1 MNLRAPSAAGDIDRG
16 GTERSAQRPSRKGSA
31 TSMPNYGLI
40 DLGSN
45 TVRMCIYEVRNAKQ
59 TEYRKKKDFRTI
71 INHKIMAGLAAHVED
86 GKMTQ
91 QGIDHAVD
99 VLSGH
104 LRRAE
109 YFDCK
114 RLDIFA
120 TAVLRNCENS
130 HEAVRL
136 IERRIGHDIR
146 LLSCAD
152 EAHLGFVGAMS
163 DGPLGDGTLIDI
175 GGGSTELTCIRG
187 GKDSDNVSVGQ
198 GSLSS
203 YANFVNLVM
212 PTPQE
217 ANAILAAFDE
227 KLDETVRK
235 NRDRYRSRQFY
246 GVGGAVRAAAKM
258 LAEVDGGARP
268 STITPEDLDRVV
280 ALHRDDPRSFAHLAV
295 KATPDRV
302 HTLLPGCLILRHVLR
317 EFDAESV
324 RVCGGGVREGYLI
337 ERILKGVAKA

>member
-1 MNLRAPSAAGDIDRG
+1 
-16 GTERSAQRPSRKGSA
+16 
-31 TSMPNYGLI
+31 MPNYGII

-45 TVRMCIYEVRNAKQ
+45 TVRMCIYEVRNSKQ

-86 GKMTQ
+86 GLMTA
-91 QGIDHAVD
+91 QGIDHAVS

-109 YFDCK
+109 YFNCK

-120 TAVLRNCENS
+120 TAVLRNCDNS

-146 LLSCAD
+146 ILSCAD

-163 DGPLGDGTLIDI
+163 AEPLGDGTLIDI
-175 GGGSTELTCIRG
+175 GGGSTELTCIRD
-187 GKDSDNVSVGQ
+187 GKDSNNVSIGQ

-203 YANFVNLVM
+203 YANHIDLVL
-212 PTPQE
+212 PTEEE
-217 ANAILAAFDE
+217 ARAIVDAFDE
-227 KLDETVRK
+227 KLEETVGK
-235 NRDRYRSRQFY
+235 KRDRYRSKQFY

-258 LAEVDGGARP
+258 LAEVDRTERP
-268 STITPEDLDRVV
+268 EVITPEDLDRIVELYRENTR
-280 ALHRDDPRSFAHLAV
+280 AFAHLAV

-302 HTLLPGCLILRHVLR
+302 HTLLPGCLILRRALR
-317 EFDAESV
+317 EFGAENV

-337 ERILKGVAKA
+337 ERILKGVPKP